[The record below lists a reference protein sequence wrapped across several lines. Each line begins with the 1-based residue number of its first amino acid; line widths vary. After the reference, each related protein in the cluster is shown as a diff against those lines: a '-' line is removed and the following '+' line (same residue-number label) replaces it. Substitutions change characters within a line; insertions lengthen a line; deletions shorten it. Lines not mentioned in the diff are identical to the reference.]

1 MKIEVILVLC
11 ITRFFQKPGTL
22 SNPNIFEWFKFIYST
37 FEVLEFFGENQFFLN
52 QDFFFSRHTPCFADI
67 SLYIYRENFIFFFDI
82 FEPIWMKIFSQFRL
96 VQYWLNNLGWNIRDY
111 LCWIVIIVCGF
122 FLFFDGINIF
132 NNL

>member
-1 MKIEVILVLC
+1 MKIKVILVLC
-11 ITRFFQKPGTL
+11 TRFFQKPGTL

-67 SLYIYRENFIFFFDI
+67 SLYIYRENNFFFWYFWTNLNEI
-82 FEPIWMKIFSQFRL
+82 FYSVRL

-111 LCWIVIIVCGF
+111 LCWIVIMVCGF
-122 FLFFDGINIF
+122 FIF
-132 NNL
+132 WRYKYF